1 MYNEQNN
8 RFTNQMHGEYE
19 DSSATITK
27 AAAEAQT
34 TNGTATEP
42 TSTDFT
48 GGVSYKNG
56 EISFSLPDAAAY
68 RTAEAN
74 KAIPSFDATNYG
86 LEDYVFGNSGQYA
99 RTGTVSCWRF
109 LNPY

>member
-19 DSSATITK
+19 NSTATITD

-42 TSTDFT
+42 TSTDLT
-48 GGVSYKNG
+48 GGVRYKNG
-56 EISFSLPDAAAY
+56 EIFFSLPDATAY

-74 KAIPSFDATNYG
+74 KAISGFDATNYG

-99 RTGTVSCWRF
+99 RTETVSCWRF